1 MHQTFELTYSKEFL
15 ILCDIFRMTTEEA
28 LQKFVDQVVFECE
41 SHPDT
46 YPALSFLANAI
57 LEMG

>member
-1 MHQTFELTYSKEFL
+1 
-15 ILCDIFRMTTEEA
+15 MTTEEA